1 MEYATVKSVV
11 VVVLLLIALAIFG
24 LRVYQLLW
32 ANLRGGQPSRPFRSW
47 GERLWGVVKFVGGQ
61 WRLFRFPVPGIAHFV
76 IFWGFLALVLTIVA
90 AIIEGLVAFN
100 NAEFVLPVVGSF
112 GPLAL
117 LQDLFATLVA
127 AAVVYALYLR
137 LIVKP
142 RRFEGSHKA
151 QAVMVLLFIL
161 VIVVSLQV
169 INGLRIELGEDSLA
183 GWRPVASAIGAALAG
198 AGEAAMEV
206 IEEVAYWIHLIVV
219 LAFLTELPAG
229 KHFHVVTSIPAVFLR
244 NLEPAGRLPPAP
256 EINGSVG
263 ISSVEQFRRRQML
276 DFYTCTEC
284 GRCQDV
290 CPAHAAGLPLSPKR
304 LIMDLR
310 DNLTE
315 RGSVRRSGRGNGEVL
330 NKELVGE
337 VIPDEALWAC
347 VACFACDQECPLFI
361 EHVTPIVDMRRHLMM
376 EGRLD
381 GMLQETMANLGRYGN
396 SFGQSERARAK
407 WTRAVDGRIKD
418 ARREPVEYLWFV
430 GDFAS
435 YNATIADI
443 TRTTTEVFRHAD
455 LDFGLMYEAER
466 NAGNDVRR
474 VGEEGLFEMLAE
486 ENTAAFE
493 KCDFHAI
500 VTTDPHTYNVL
511 KNEYPGNVNG
521 ERPVLHY
528 AELLD
533 QLLSNGRLRLS
544 RSLGYRVTYHDPC
557 YLGRYNG
564 VYAAPRRVIEATG
577 CDLVEMPRTK
587 DRALCCGG
595 GGGRIWMDEG
605 EVEQRP
611 AAMRIEEAAA
621 LPGVDTLVVTCPKD
635 LVMFRDAAKSC
646 GHADQLAVRDL
657 IELVSE
663 AL

>member
-11 VVVLLLIALAIFG
+11 VVVLLLIALAVFG
-24 LRVYQLLW
+24 LRVYQLLG
-32 ANLRGGQPSRPFRSW
+32 ANLRGGQPSRPFGRW
-47 GERLWGVVKFVGGQ
+47 GERLRGLVKFVGGQ
-61 WRLFRFPVPGIAHFV
+61 WRLFRFPAPGIAHFV
-76 IFWGFLALVLTIVA
+76 VFWGFLILVLTILQ

-100 NAEFVLPVVGSF
+100 NPEFVLPVVGSF

-137 LIVKP
+137 LIVEP

-161 VIVVSLQV
+161 AIVVSLQV

-198 AGEAAMEV
+198 AGEAAMEAT
-206 IEEVAYWIHLIVV
+206 EEVAYWIHLIVV
-219 LAFLTELPAG
+219 LAFLTELPGG
-229 KHFHVVTSIPAVFLR
+229 KHFHVITSIPAVFLR
-244 NLEPAGRLPPAP
+244 NLDPPGRLPPAP

-263 ISSVEQFRRRQML
+263 VNSVEQFRRRQML

-315 RGSVRRSGRGNGEVL
+315 RGSARRNGRGNGEVL
-330 NKELVGE
+330 DKELVGE
-337 VIPDEALWAC
+337 IISDEALWAC
-347 VACFACDQECPLFI
+347 VACFACDRECPLFI

-376 EGRLD
+376 EGRMD

-407 WTRAVDGRIKD
+407 WTRAVDDRIKD

-435 YNATIADI
+435 YNATITDM
-443 TRTTTEVFRHAD
+443 TRTTTDVFRHAN

-493 KCDFHAI
+493 KCDFQAI

-511 KNEYPGNVNG
+511 KNEYPGDVNG

-533 QLLSNGRLRLS
+533 QLLSDGRLRLS

-564 VYAAPRRVIEATG
+564 VYDAPRRVIEATG

-611 AAMRIEEAAA
+611 ATMRIEEAAA
-621 LPGVDTLVVTCPKD
+621 LSGVDTLVVTCPKD
-635 LVMFRDAAKSC
+635 LVMFRDAAKSR